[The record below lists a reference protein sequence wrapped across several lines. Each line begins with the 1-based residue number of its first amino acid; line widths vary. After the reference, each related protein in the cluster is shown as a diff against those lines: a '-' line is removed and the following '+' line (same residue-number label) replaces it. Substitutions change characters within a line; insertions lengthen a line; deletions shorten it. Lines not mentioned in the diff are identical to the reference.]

1 MTGWRLWRR
10 WEAPNATITVPP
22 GSRGRADGSSY
33 WTRPPP
39 CSVLGHPRSSQC
51 CSEIWGVR
59 GSFLPLLTSSS
70 SYPGHCRLRL
80 PASVLPPHANPSSW
94 TPQSQSPNTT
104 ETKLPLLLGGVHS
117 CPGEPCPSFSL
128 GLASLQ
134 QEHLLLAAPLH
145 HTVLD
150 LGLGSSSPS
159 VPGSSPPPLAQLTPA
174 QLVRPGPGVA
184 LPQGPSYPGG
194 AKVCPLNRKRGVG
207 QPRPGALTGA
217 GPCGSTQEGP
227 RWTLLSA
234 LLSTHGR
241 PGIVGC
247 WVQIFTRR
255 QTCRTAQRAG

>member
-1 MTGWRLWRR
+1 MQPSPSLQGSEGAPMAAATGH
-10 WEAPNATITVPP
+10 A
-22 GSRGRADGSSY
+22 
-33 WTRPPP
+33 PP
-39 CSVLGHPRSSQC
+39 CSVLGHHRSSQC
-51 CSEIWGVR
+51 CSEISGVG

-94 TPQSQSPNTT
+94 TPQPQSPSTT
-104 ETKLPLLLGGVHS
+104 KTKLLLLLRVCTAAWGAPVHPSASVWPPS
-117 CPGEPCPSFSL
+117 CKNTCSWL
-128 GLASLQ
+128 
-134 QEHLLLAAPLH
+134 HLSI
-145 HTVLD
+145 TRF
-150 LGLGSSSPS
+150 S
-159 VPGSSPPPLAQLTPA
+159 VPGSSPPPLARLTPA

-194 AKVCPLNRKRGVG
+194 ANVCPLNRKQGVG

-227 RWTLLSA
+227 KWTLLSSA

-241 PGIVGC
+241 RGIVGC
-247 WVQIFTRR
+247 WVQTFTRR